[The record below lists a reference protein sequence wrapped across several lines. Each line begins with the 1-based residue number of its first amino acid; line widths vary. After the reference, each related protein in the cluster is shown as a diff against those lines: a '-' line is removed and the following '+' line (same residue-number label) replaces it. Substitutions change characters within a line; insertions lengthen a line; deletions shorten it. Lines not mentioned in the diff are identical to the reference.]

1 MSRFVVAFATLCI
14 LLVAF
19 HAAAGDLD
27 DRLDGKL
34 RGAWAILEHEVYS
47 SCSGTY
53 SDNRVGAAGV
63 ASKASRRFDAGEL
76 IKIDKVK
83 VKRSRVD
90 LLTTFSEPVLDSTQD
105 GPFELYSER
114 ECKAQLIF
122 ELPRAV
128 IKSGDAD
135 AVMAAIGSALTLFS
149 SSRAAMDAVDWNG
162 REREPYPDDYE
173 QTLVLHEIWK
183 AEQTNAAVAAAIEKA
198 TSESAE
204 VAEDIERDPDYLD
217 GFAAGAEKQQSLTI
231 DDCARLIDASFSSFK
246 DRPPS
251 DKKANAKW
259 KSGFSDGQSLVFHL
273 YLLDELRHCFVPVP
287 PPPLP

>member
-1 MSRFVVAFATLCI
+1 MFRFVVGIAVVCTL
-14 LLVAF
+14 LGTF
-19 HAAAGDLD
+19 HATAGGLD
-27 DRLDGKL
+27 DELDGTL
-34 RGAWAILEHEVYS
+34 RGAWAVLAHDVYS

-63 ASKASRRFDAGEL
+63 SSKASRRFEAGEL
-76 IKIDKVK
+76 VKIDKIK

-90 LLTTFSEPVLDSTQD
+90 LLTTLSEPVLVATQD
-105 GPFELYSER
+105 GPFELYNER

-122 ELPRAV
+122 EVPREV
-128 IKSGDAD
+128 IKTRDAD
-135 AVMAAIGSALTLFS
+135 AVLAAIGSALTLYS
-149 SSRAAMDAVDWNG
+149 SQSAAMDAADWNG
-162 REREPYPDDYE
+162 RERKPFPDDYE
-173 QTLVLHEIWK
+173 QTLARYERWK

-204 VAEDIERDPDYLD
+204 VAEDIERDADYLD

-231 DDCARLIDASFSSFK
+231 DDCARLIDATFSSFK

-251 DKKANAKW
+251 DKSADAKW
-259 KSGFSDGQSLVFHL
+259 KSGFTDGQSLVFHL

-287 PPPLP
+287 PPLP

>member
-1 MSRFVVAFATLCI
+1 MSRSVVAFATLCI
-14 LLVAF
+14 LLVAS
-19 HAAAGDLD
+19 HAAASDLD
-27 DRLDGKL
+27 DRLDGRL

-53 SDNRVGAAGV
+53 SDNQVGAAGV

-90 LLTTFSEPVLDSTQD
+90 LLTTFSEPVLVSTQD

-135 AVMAAIGSALTLFS
+135 AVLAAVGSALTLFS
-149 SSRAAMDAVDWNG
+149 SQSAAMDAVDWNG
-162 REREPYPDDYE
+162 RERKPYPDDYE

-183 AEQTNAAVAAAIEKA
+183 AEQINTAVAAGIDRSINEAA
-198 TSESAE
+198 SA
-204 VAEDIERDPDYLD
+204 AEDIDDDTDYLA
-217 GFAAGAEKQQSLTI
+217 GFAAGAEKMQEIHLG
-231 DDCARLIDASFSSFK
+231 DCDQLIDASFTSLKKS
-246 DRPPS
+246 PPS
-251 DKKANAKW
+251 DKGKEW
-259 KSGFSDGQSLVFHL
+259 KRGFSDGQSLVFHTRL
-273 YLLDELRHCFVPVP
+273 ARVLQGCYVPVP
-287 PPPLP
+287 SPPLP